1 MLSKLRHIAAHRST
15 VHCGRLPVR
24 CHHIVSIDNCTS
36 SNTAFPT
43 GGCERERECEGVR
56 RSVRTGM
63 RDQQQS
69 SFVGMH
75 SRSRHLAKRSRPTSV
90 MRPSCTDIRT
100 LIAPHEAHPAAQSFV
115 WRKVGRFQTR
125 VQLLNPVIFIF
136 ILFCCF
142 FFFLALSRAGKF
154 PHAGRLSTHSR
165 TRPCQ
170 TDLTAPHQSIPLV
183 AVVAVTGAHLEHR
196 LLPTPM

>member
-100 LIAPHEAHPAAQSFV
+100 LIAPHEAHPAAQPFV

-142 FFFLALSRAGKF
+142 FFFFGFVSRRQISPRWEAVDAF
-154 PHAGRLSTHSR
+154 THSTLPDGPHR
-165 TRPCQ
+165 
-170 TDLTAPHQSIPLV
+170 APSKHSSRRCRRC
-183 AVVAVTGAHLEHR
+183 HR
-196 LLPTPM
+196 STP